1 MSQSFLLLKE
11 TAEWK
16 KIGAKWCFH
25 LCCEYNQGE
34 KHKRE
39 AQVGLRCNKKTM
51 EKDWIQ
57 KKNAE
62 KNVHLNQINIYFKF
76 LIFNLSNKFQTGDT
90 IHRKLNSNIEENLK
104 IN

>member
-1 MSQSFLLLKE
+1 MNTSGERSTKE
-11 TAEWK
+11 KHRWDSGAIRKLWK
-16 KIGAKWCFH
+16 KTGF
-25 LCCEYNQGE
+25 
-34 KHKRE
+34 R
-39 AQVGLRCNKKTM
+39 
-51 EKDWIQ
+51 